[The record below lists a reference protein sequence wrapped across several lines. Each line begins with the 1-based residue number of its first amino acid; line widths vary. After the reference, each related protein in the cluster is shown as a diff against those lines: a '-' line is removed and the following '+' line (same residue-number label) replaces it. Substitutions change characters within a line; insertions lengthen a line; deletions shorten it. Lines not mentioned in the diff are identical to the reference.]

1 MSGSPDMAAERRTV
15 VLATRNEG
23 KVRELQQIVQQVP
36 ELADVDVVTV
46 GSFPDVGEVV
56 ETGVTFEENAAL
68 KAHAVAAATGLPAI
82 ADDSG
87 LAVDVL
93 GGCPG
98 VFSALWSG
106 THGADQANI
115 DLLLAQTADVDVARL
130 AAHFVCC
137 VVLALPDGTQRVRR
151 GELHGRLTRDQ
162 RGDHGFG
169 YDPVFEL
176 PDGRTL
182 AQLDAEE
189 KNAISHRGL
198 ALRALRIDLSELLTA
213 Q

>member
-1 MSGSPDMAAERRTV
+1 MREV
-15 VLATRNEG
+15 VLATRNAG
-23 KVRELQQIVQQVP
+23 KLREMQEIVASVP
-36 ELADVDVVTV
+36 ELAGVKVVSVASFEDVD
-46 GSFPDVGEVV
+46 DVV

-68 KAHAVAAATGLPAI
+68 KAHAVAKATGLPAI

-98 VFSALWSG
+98 VFSARWSG
-106 THGADQANI
+106 AHGADQANI
-115 DLLLAQTADVDVARL
+115 DLLLAQTGDVDAERL

-137 VVLALPDGTQRVRR
+137 VVLALPDGTERVRF

-162 RGDHGFG
+162 RGAGGFG
-169 YDPVFEL
+169 YDPIFEL

-182 AQLDAEE
+182 AELDSQE
-189 KNAISHRGL
+189 KNAISHRAKAL
-198 ALRALRIDLSELLTA
+198 HALRADLAEVLTGS
-213 Q
+213 

>member
-1 MSGSPDMAAERRTV
+1 MTQL

-23 KVRELQQIVQQVP
+23 KLRELREILGGDPVLQHIQVRGVNEFP
-36 ELADVDVVTV
+36 HVHDVVES
-46 GSFPDVGEVV
+46 GS
-56 ETGVTFEENAAL
+56 TFEENAAL
-68 KAHAVAAATGLPAI
+68 KAHAVMEATGLPSV

-98 VFSALWSG
+98 VFSARWAG

-115 DLLLAQTADVDVARL
+115 DLLLGQTMDVSATL

-137 VVLALPDGTQRVRR
+137 LVLALPGGAQRVRS
-151 GELHGRLTRDQ
+151 GELHGTITRRQ
-162 RGDHGFG
+162 RGTDGFG
-169 YDPVFEL
+169 YDPIFEL

-182 AQLDAEE
+182 AELPASE
-189 KNAISHRGL
+189 KNAMSHR
-198 ALRALRIDLSELLTA
+198 AQAWRALRTDLADTLT
-213 Q
+213 